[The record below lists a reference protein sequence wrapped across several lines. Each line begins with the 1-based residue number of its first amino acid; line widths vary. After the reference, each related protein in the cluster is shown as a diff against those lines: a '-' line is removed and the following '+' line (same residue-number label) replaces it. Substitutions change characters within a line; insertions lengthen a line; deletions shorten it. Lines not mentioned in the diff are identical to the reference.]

1 VTPGR
6 PASTRLVTLGIVS
19 QVTVVAFEALAVSTA
34 MPVVAA
40 DLGAVRNYGLAFSLF
55 LTMSLLGTVLSGG
68 WSDARGPVGPA
79 LAGLALFT
87 SGAVVSG
94 TATDFAVFLL
104 GRVVSGAGAG
114 FTVVALYVLVAGVYP
129 EAARPRVFG
138 LVSAAWVLPSVVGP
152 PVAGWLATEVSWRAV
167 FLLVPPLV
175 VLALLLLLRP
185 LRALRLG
192 PVAGAARPGNHR
204 RRAVLGVL
212 LAVGAAAAQ
221 WGSQELGPLGVVAVA
236 GLAGGAVL
244 VAVSLPPLLP
254 PGTLRAA
261 RGLPSVVAVR
271 GLLAACF
278 FGAETY
284 VPLMLVTERHLTPA
298 VAGLTL
304 TGGAVGWSVGSW
316 LQGRPASGV
325 PRHLLLAGGGAL
337 VGGAVLALS
346 SLASG
351 AVPPF
356 VVLPLWALAGT
367 GMGLGMSS
375 TSVLVLG
382 LSAAGEEGRNSAA
395 LQVSDALGSVTGIG
409 VAGAVFAALHRP
421 DASDA
426 ATFAGIWAGLSL
438 VGLLA
443 VVVGLRTRPDTTPGD
458 GDEARGEVGTSRRA
472 LG

>member
-1 VTPGR
+1 MTPGAA
-6 PASTRLVTLGIVS
+6 ASTRLVTVGIVGE
-19 QVTVVAFEALAVSTA
+19 VTVIAFEALAVSTA

-55 LTMSLLGTVLSGG
+55 LTMSLLGTVLAGG
-68 WSDARGPVGPA
+68 WSDTRGPIGPA
-79 LAGLALFT
+79 LTGLALF
-87 SGAVVSG
+87 SGGLVVCG
-94 TATDFAVFLL
+94 TATGFGVFLL

-129 EAARPRVFG
+129 DAARPKVFG
-138 LVSAAWVLPSVVGP
+138 LISAAWVLPAVVGP
-152 PVAGWLATEVSWRAV
+152 PIAGWLATHVSWRAV

-175 VLALLLLLRP
+175 VVALLLIVRP
-185 LRALRLG
+185 LRTLPLG
-192 PVAGAARPGNHR
+192 PAAGAAPATDHR
-204 RRAVLGVL
+204 RRAVLGAVL
-212 LAVGAAAAQ
+212 AAGAAIAQ
-221 WGSQELGPLGVVAVA
+221 WGSQEIGPLGLVAVA
-236 GLAGGAVL
+236 GLVGGAAL
-244 VAVSLPPLLP
+244 VVASLPRLLP
-254 PGTLRAA
+254 AGTLRAA

-271 GLLAACF
+271 GLFAACF

-284 VPLMLVTERHLTPA
+284 VPLMLVTERHLAPA
-298 VAGLTL
+298 LAGVTL
-304 TGGAVGWSVGSW
+304 TGGAVGWSAGSW

-325 PRHLLLAGGGAL
+325 PRHRLLAIGGAL
-337 VGGAVLALS
+337 VGGAVLGLT
-346 SLASG
+346 SLA
-351 AVPPF
+351 VPGVSPF
-356 VVLPLWALAGT
+356 VVLPLWAIAGM

-382 LSAAGEEGRNSAA
+382 LSAPGQQGRNSAA
-395 LQVSDALGSVTGIG
+395 LQLSDALGSVTGIG

-443 VVVGLRTRPDTTPGD
+443 VFVGRRARPDTTAGE
-458 GDEARGEVGTSRRA
+458 GDEARGEVGTSRPT